1 MSFYSNGLRFH
12 CTRCSR
18 CCRHD
23 PGYVLLSDDDL
34 GRLSD
39 GLGLSRAEVVDRF
52 CRTVSIGPF
61 KRLSLTEQTN
71 FDCVFWRDGACAVYG
86 FRPYQCSS
94 YPFWPSN
101 MMDRRTW
108 DATAEEC
115 PGINI
120 GRLHT
125 AAEIDEILERRYR
138 NPPIS
143 E

>member
-1 MSFYSNGLRFH
+1 MSFYSEGLQFH

-34 GRLSD
+34 KRLSE
-39 GLGLSRAEVVDRF
+39 GLGMSRQAVIDTY
-52 CRTVSIGPF
+52 CRIVSLGPF
-61 KRLSLTEQTN
+61 KRLSLTEQSN
-71 FDCVFWRDGACAVYG
+71 YDCVFWRDGSCSVYG

-101 MMDRRTW
+101 LVDRRTW
-108 DATAEEC
+108 DATADEC

-120 GRLHT
+120 GKHYT
-125 AAEIDEILERRYR
+125 AREIQALLSGRR
-138 NPPIS
+138 PPVS
-143 E
+143 D